1 MSGQGTAHCRRCGAE
16 LDPMID
22 DTEKELCINC
32 AEEVEDEEC
41 EEIQDEDELDSM
53 LGAYEGDW

>member
-1 MSGQGTAHCRRCGAE
+1 
-16 LDPMID
+16 MID